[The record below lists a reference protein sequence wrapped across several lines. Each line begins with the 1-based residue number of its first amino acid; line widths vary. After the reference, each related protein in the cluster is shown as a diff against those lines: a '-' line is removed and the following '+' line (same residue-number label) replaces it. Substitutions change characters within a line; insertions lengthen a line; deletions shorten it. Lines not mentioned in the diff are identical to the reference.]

1 MDEETIKETMTRVW
15 DESVKFYAELDG
27 ESDRAAA
34 ILAAANFEDK
44 LCETIIEKF
53 VKLNRENRKKLFK
66 GYGPLSTFAAKIDI
80 AFALGLYDQET
91 QRGLHIIRKIRNI
104 FAHASSPIEFDCDD
118 IVKICEE
125 LKLETSLNSDNL
137 RYRYVSFLK
146 EVETKL
152 SKKNLSLNS

>member
-15 DESVKFYAELDG
+15 DESVKFYEELDG

-44 LCETIIEKF
+44 LCQAIIEKF
-53 VKLNRENRKKLFK
+53 VKLNSKNRDKLF
-66 GYGPLSTFAAKIDI
+66 GLYGPLSTFAAKIDI
-80 AFALGLYDQET
+80 AFALELYDQKT
-91 QRGLHIIRKIRNI
+91 QRGLHNIRRIRNK

-118 IVKICEE
+118 IAKICEK
-125 LKLETSLNSDNL
+125 LKLETRLNSDKL
-137 RYRYVSFLK
+137 RDRYVSFLK

-152 SKKNLSLNS
+152 SN